1 MLRRQIDLLA
11 SALAAF
17 LFCVAHASAGLV
29 WNGHGDPREAGLV
42 IRDPHGRLQCDHDQQ
57 GDQPGVLHQDTLE
70 PISDSATLRLSPERA
85 IQALNQERGW
95 FVEVRVHAHAN
106 SGDSYGLFIIARDDR
121 GKVTLF
127 LKPESEAVG
136 PHGSLTILAG
146 SKYPLDEGFNTIR
159 VQRPP
164 GGLLLNIYLNDVL
177 VDHVDHSADDDG
189 PSFSCGDGSSQSGGK
204 ADWDYIAVNAEI
216 EGRMSEDPQ
225 EIEFFETSI
234 RPLLAAYCYDCHGE
248 REQESGLRLDSL
260 AEILVGGESGPAL
273 VPGNAEESLLI
284 SAVRRE
290 LLEMPPDE
298 PLPDEQIELLTEWV
312 KRGAHWPRLSA
323 RLEQQFN
330 EGAGPAFVP
339 KPHEL
344 AHWAFQPP
352 IQSELPIVA
361 DTTWPQQLID
371 HFVLAKLKEHQ
382 LQPAPP
388 ADPLKLLRRA
398 TFGLTGLP
406 PTPADIESFL
416 ADNSPEAFA
425 RVIDRLLASPRYGE
439 HWGRHWLDVVRYADS
454 LGGASNLPFANAFR
468 YRDYVI
474 AALNKDKPFD
484 RFVQE
489 QVAGDLLPPGDAEG
503 EADRLTGP
511 GVLVL
516 GPSSS
521 KSEID
526 IANDQISMLSQ
537 ALLGLNIACAR
548 CHDHPYEPLPTEDFY
563 ALAGIF
569 TSTQATGGDQGT
581 WFERELTLPGGE
593 QARVLS
599 VKEGTAQNLQI
610 HHRGDPG
617 NLGRDVE
624 RRFPLMLAGFE
635 QQPIG
640 NDRSGRLELAQWLTR
655 PDSAGGG
662 LVARVI
668 VNRVWQRHFGTGLV
682 RDPDNFGLSLAEGPS
697 HPALLDWLAVRFM
710 ADGWSLKSLQRT
722 LLFSSAYQQSSS
734 NNPKSATPVSPGVPQ
749 SMDPENRLLWRQHR
763 RRLEAEEIRDAILH
777 VSGRLDLQ
785 TGGSLLAE
793 LGLGNKDDL
802 TSKGRTDKIAER
814 YGTMMQR
821 SIYRPIIRTEMH
833 MAELLDTFD
842 FPSRD
847 ATTGRRS
854 ASTTAS
860 QSLLMMNSPFVLE
873 QAGHAADAV
882 LAAEFPDDAARLR
895 YLHTSFV
902 GRPPHE
908 EETVGALQY
917 LRSYASELSAD
928 DPGSRRAQS
937 WKSLCQAMFMLN
949 EFLYID

>member
-1 MLRRQIDLLA
+1 MYLDRNSADYT
-11 SALAAF
+11 SALVVAVCSF
-17 LFCVAHASAGLV
+17 LFPLAAIAADATDNQARHAGIDFSRDIAPILAA
-29 WNGHGDPREAGLV
+29 NCFECHGPDAEKREAGL
-42 IRDPHGRLQCDHDQQ
+42 RL
-57 GDQPGVLHQDTLE
+57 DTREGAFAPLE
-70 PISDSATLRLSPERA
+70 SGGFAIVRGDSATSKLIKRIMSHDRD
-85 IQALNQERGW
+85 
-95 FVEVRVHAHAN
+95 VR
-106 SGDSYGLFIIARDDR
+106 
-121 GKVTLF
+121 
-127 LKPESEAVG
+127 
-136 PHGSLTILAG
+136 
-146 SKYPLDEGFNTIR
+146 
-159 VQRPP
+159 
-164 GGLLLNIYLNDVL
+164 
-177 VDHVDHSADDDG
+177 
-189 PSFSCGDGSSQSGGK
+189 
-204 ADWDYIAVNAEI
+204 
-216 EGRMSEDPQ
+216 
-225 EIEFFETSI
+225 
-234 RPLLAAYCYDCHGE
+234 
-248 REQESGLRLDSL
+248 
-260 AEILVGGESGPAL
+260 
-273 VPGNAEESLLI
+273 
-284 SAVRRE
+284 
-290 LLEMPPDE
+290 MPP
-298 PLPDEQIELLTEWV
+298 PDSKKSLSRHQIRLLSRWIEQGASW
-312 KRGAHWPRLSA
+312 KRHW
-323 RLEQQFN
+323 
-330 EGAGPAFVP
+330 AFVP
-339 KPHEL
+339 PRQPVLPVVKNNDWVRNEVDLFIL
-344 AHWAFQPP
+344 APLEDAA
-352 IQSELPIVA
+352 LN
-361 DTTWPQQLID
+361 
-371 HFVLAKLKEHQ
+371 
-382 LQPAPP
+382 PAPP
-388 ADPLKLLRRA
+388 ADKRTLVRRA
-398 TFGLTGLP
+398 YFDLIGMP
-406 PTPADIESFL
+406 PTVAEMDEYL
-416 ADNSPEAFA
+416 TNQSPDAFA
-425 RVIDRLLASPRYGE
+425 ELIDRLLASPHYGE
-439 HWGRHWLDVVRYADS
+439 RWGRHWLDVARYGDSSGGDENHLYPLAYRYRNYVIDS
-454 LGGASNLPFANAFR
+454 LNGDLP
-468 YRDYVI
+468 YDQ
-474 AALNKDKPFD
+474 
-484 RFVQE
+484 FVQE

-569 TSTQATGGDQGT
+569 TSTQATGGDQGR

-599 VKEGTAQNLQI
+599 VKEGTVQNLQI

-624 RRFPLMLAGFE
+624 RRFPLILAGFE

-668 VNRVWQRHFGTGLV
+668 VNRVWQRHFGAGLV

-763 RRLEAEEIRDAILH
+763 RRLEAEEIRDAILQ

-842 FPSRD
+842 FPGRD
-847 ATTGRRS
+847 ATTGRRA

-895 YLHTSFV
+895 HLHTSFV
-902 GRPPHE
+902 GRPTYE
-908 EETVGALQY
+908 EETVGALEY
-917 LRSYASELSAD
+917 LRSYALELSAD
-928 DPGSRRAQS
+928 DPGSRRARS